1 MTDQVKTQTLTDANG
16 KPFIQ
21 AEELCERISATIDIS
36 AQDYAIGYAAVFG
49 ALEQLKSQYQA
60 RVALV
65 VQRQS
70 PLELLAIGASV
81 EQAQSAKAAQE
92 AEALREAQKAP
103 RPLPGKAPTKAPRP
117 ASEKKPAA
125 IPARKMRLIK

>member
-81 EQAQSAKAAQE
+81 EEAQSAKAAQE
-92 AEALREAQKAP
+92 AEAQAQKAV
-103 RPLPGKAPTKAPRP
+103 PGKAKAPTKAPRP
-117 ASEKKPAA
+117 ANEK
-125 IPARKMRLIK
+125 ARAPVKGVLRSVK